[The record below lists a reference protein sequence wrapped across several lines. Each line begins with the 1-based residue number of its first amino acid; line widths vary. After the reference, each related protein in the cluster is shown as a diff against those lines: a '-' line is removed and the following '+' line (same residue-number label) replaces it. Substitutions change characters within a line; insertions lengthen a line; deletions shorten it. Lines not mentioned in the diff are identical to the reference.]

1 MRCKSSTFFAIIR
14 KVIKKER
21 KEMRMTREEVYET
34 LNEVFRDVFD
44 DESIEV
50 NDETTSDDIED
61 WDSLEHINLIAA
73 VEQEF
78 GIKFNM
84 GQVVTMKNVGE
95 MVDIILSQI

>member
-1 MRCKSSTFFAIIR
+1 
-14 KVIKKER
+14 
-21 KEMRMTREEVYET
+21 MTREAVYET

-44 DESIEV
+44 DESIVV
-50 NDETTSDDIED
+50 NDATTSDDIED

-78 GIKFNM
+78 GMKFNM

-95 MVDIILSQI
+95 MVDIILSQIAD

>member
-1 MRCKSSTFFAIIR
+1 
-14 KVIKKER
+14 
-21 KEMRMTREEVYET
+21 MTREAVYET

-50 NDETTSDDIED
+50 NDETTSGDIED

-78 GIKFNM
+78 GMKFNM

>member
-1 MRCKSSTFFAIIR
+1 
-14 KVIKKER
+14 
-21 KEMRMTREEVYET
+21 MTREAVYET

-44 DESIEV
+44 DESIVV
-50 NDETTSDDIED
+50 NDATTSDDIED

-78 GIKFNM
+78 GMKFNM

-95 MVDIILSQI
+95 MVDIILSRIAD